1 MSRSAPRDGCLSS
14 VDAVDA
20 GCAPRGVEGVDGV
33 DDIDGVDG
41 VGSST
46 APKSA
51 SVRRRRLALAP
62 LVVKP
67 LDHLDCPLAR
77 RCGWVCGEADLLEQ
91 DGDGCVVGMDVGGL
105 GLKAGHVGGLGL

>member
-62 LVVKP
+62 SPSRCVILRVRSLP
-67 LDHLDCPLAR
+67 HAR
-77 RCGWVCGEADLLEQ
+77 ALRS
-91 DGDGCVVGMDVGGL
+91 
-105 GLKAGHVGGLGL
+105 HP

>member
-46 APKSA
+46 APQSRRV
-51 SVRRRRLALAP
+51 SVAGDSRSRRRRRVASFSAFAPSRTPARFARTPRDPGAALGA
-62 LVVKP
+62 
-67 LDHLDCPLAR
+67 AR
-77 RCGWVCGEADLLEQ
+77 TQATTLRPEPFHSLRS
-91 DGDGCVVGMDVGGL
+91 
-105 GLKAGHVGGLGL
+105 